1 MPNKGWEH
9 LGDGVYAK
17 YDGFGMLLHANSHID
32 PTDRI
37 YLEHSVFKS
46 LVEFRE
52 REREKMKRH
61 QGMKEKHTE
70 NYGGD

>member
-17 YDGFGMLLHANSHID
+17 YDGFGMLLHANSHIE

-52 REREKMKRH
+52 RERGKTKMDRH
-61 QGMKEKHTE
+61 AIHYGTTKE
-70 NYGGD
+70 GD

>member
-1 MPNKGWEH
+1 MSNKGWEH

-46 LVEFRE
+46 LVEFQEKE
-52 REREKMKRH
+52 RSMAKALSVIHTSECKERNR
-61 QGMKEKHTE
+61 
-70 NYGGD
+70 

>member
-9 LGDGVYAK
+9 LGDRVYAK

-46 LVEFRE
+46 LVEFQEKE
-52 REREKMKRH
+52 RSMAKALSVIHTSECKERNR
-61 QGMKEKHTE
+61 
-70 NYGGD
+70 